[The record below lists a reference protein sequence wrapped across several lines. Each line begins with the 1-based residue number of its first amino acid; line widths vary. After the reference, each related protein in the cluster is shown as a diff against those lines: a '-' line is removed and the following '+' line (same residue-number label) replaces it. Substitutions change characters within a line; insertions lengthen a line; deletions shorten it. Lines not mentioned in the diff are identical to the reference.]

1 MDGTHAKC
9 NLCDTF
15 LCIVVTPQFCITPSL
30 ECFPPKKCTGGIPER
45 FQEILRAYYS
55 DSIPLSEPAAA
66 ARPLYDILEMLEPLW
81 PQIAHKAE
89 DWSLKFSA
97 LLDKLQQ
104 HGFCALKPD
113 ETNLF
118 NQQEFLWNS
127 NQGAPAQDWV
137 GSVVG
142 YAVAHDQDRDSDI
155 HKPSAALG
163 KRSAFALSR
172 PI

>member
-1 MDGTHAKC
+1 MHE
-9 NLCDTF
+9 L
-15 LCIVVTPQFCITPSL
+15 
-30 ECFPPKKCTGGIPER
+30 
-45 FQEILRAYYS
+45 
-55 DSIPLSEPAAA
+55 
-66 ARPLYDILEMLEPLW
+66 LW
-81 PQIAHKAE
+81 PQIANKTE
-89 DWSLKFSA
+89 DWPVNFSA
-97 LLDKLQQ
+97 LLDKLHP

-113 ETNLF
+113 EINLF

-127 NQGAPAQDWV
+127 DQGAPAQDWV